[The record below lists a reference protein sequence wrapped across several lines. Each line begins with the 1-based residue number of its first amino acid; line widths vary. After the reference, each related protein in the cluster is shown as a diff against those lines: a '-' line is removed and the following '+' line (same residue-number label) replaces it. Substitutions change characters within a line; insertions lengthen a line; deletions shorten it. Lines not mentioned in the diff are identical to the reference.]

1 MKTFRSIAAA
11 FIFAAILAV
20 SGFAQTANPAAAGK
34 VAVINTQAF
43 DTDKGGIAKYVG
55 AMNTLEG
62 ELKGDITALQ
72 TISTKLQ
79 SLQTELEDLQKRAAE
94 TNPKVPVDPVKLRAT
109 AQTKYEEFQ
118 TLQTEFKRKQEDYK
132 AKAERRELAIMGP
145 IRQDIGN
152 ALQEFAKKNGYM
164 MILDAAKLDSA
175 GLLLAFDDKYD
186 ATKDFIAF
194 YNTRPTTT
202 AVK

>member
-1 MKTFRSIAAA
+1 MKTFRSIAAV
-11 FIFAAILAV
+11 FVFAAILAV
-20 SGFAQTANPAAAGK
+20 SAFAQTTTPAAAGK

-55 AMNTLEG
+55 AMNTLET
-62 ELKGDITALQ
+62 ELKPDITALQ
-72 TISTKLQ
+72 TMGTKLQ
-79 SLQTELEDLQKRAAE
+79 ALQTEIEGYTKTLAE
-94 TNPKVPVDPVKLRAT
+94 QNPKVPVDKTKIQAT
-109 AQTKYEEFQ
+109 AQTKYDEFQ
-118 TLQTEFKRKQEDYK
+118 ALQTEFKRKQEDYK

-145 IRQDIGN
+145 IRQDIGA

-175 GLLLAFDDKYD
+175 GLLLAFDEKYD
-186 ATKDFIAF
+186 ATKDFITF
-194 YNTRPTTT
+194 YNARPAAT